1 MPRRFSG
8 DPGRIRQI
16 LLHLEIP
23 LAHAAEPQIAA
34 RDPDALRGLR
44 VLVVDDHEVNRAVL
58 LEQLESWGVRADAVE
73 GGEQGLVAL
82 RSAAAAEEAFDLC
95 ILDYNMPGM
104 DGESLAKSILADPSI
119 HWSSRPHRT
128 YTRSSRRG
136 HGPHGRAGAGRVAD
150 ATRPRDQALLGRS
163 GPSGPGSGK

>member
-8 DPGRIRQI
+8 DPGRVRQI

-58 LEQLESWGVRADAVE
+58 LEQLESWSVHADAVE

-119 HWSSRPHRT
+119 HWSSRLHRT
-128 YTRSSRRG
+128 YYEIFSSRSWPTRTSRSRPSRG
-136 HGPHGRAGAGRVAD
+136 CNEA
-150 ATRPRDQALLGRS
+150 S
-163 GPSGPGSGK
+163 